1 MLKSESLELS
11 FHCIQ
16 FLVTLHESLFNT
28 EDFKCSQK
36 GAMNVHLLLPTP
48 QKCHVWVL
56 SHVQPFATPMD
67 CRPPGSSVHGIS
79 QARVLEWVVI
89 PFFRGSSQSWDQTH
103 VSWIGRQILYHWATW
118 EAPQKW
124 YVPIIFSIQLV
135 LVNELEKLHFA
146 RTDLLVS
153 LADSCLGNA
162 LCTVVYYLRICC
174 CRNTGTFTTPKRD
187 GWKQSGV
194 QEWTL
199 WFSVIY

>member
-56 SHVQPFATPMD
+56 SHVQLFATPMD

-89 PFFRGSSQSWDQTH
+89 PFFRGSSQPQDQTH

-118 EAPQKW
+118 EAHKLGRYHFNQM
-124 YVPIIFSIQLV
+124 IRFSISRKGQPQDRTQWEHSIASMLF
-135 LVNELEKLHFA
+135 LPKLH
-146 RTDLLVS
+146 
-153 LADSCLGNA
+153 
-162 LCTVVYYLRICC
+162 
-174 CRNTGTFTTPKRD
+174 
-187 GWKQSGV
+187 
-194 QEWTL
+194 
-199 WFSVIY
+199 